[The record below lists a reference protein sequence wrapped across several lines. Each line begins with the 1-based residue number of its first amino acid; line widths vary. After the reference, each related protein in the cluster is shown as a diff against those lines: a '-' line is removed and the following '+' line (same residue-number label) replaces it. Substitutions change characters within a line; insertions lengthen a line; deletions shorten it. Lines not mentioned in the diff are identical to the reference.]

1 AGEKLGDI
9 TYVYIKPNEQ
19 LELFYYD
26 WDTDEELYVDNV
38 EIAALTDKRP
48 IGVDLS
54 YVGNVHVIISQDVF
68 DELNQRNDIEIYP
81 QLVLTTSDPV
91 VAQEKLEQ
99 VVPTQLYIESLHQ
112 QRQEENNLILLMSVF
127 TYGFIALITLIS

>member
-1 AGEKLGDI
+1 GKYPVSIELNVLDEKSLRQYADDVGVQYNILTDTDNLSGIVIQTALASGEKLGDI
-9 TYVYIKPNEQ
+9 TSVYMNPNEQ

-54 YVGNVHVIISQDVF
+54 YVGNVHVIISQ
-68 DELNQRNDIEIYP
+68 
-81 QLVLTTSDPV
+81 
-91 VAQEKLEQ
+91 
-99 VVPTQLYIESLHQ
+99 
-112 QRQEENNLILLMSVF
+112 
-127 TYGFIALITLIS
+127 